1 MMAVMASVRR
11 MFPAELRFILST
23 QTRYT
28 FSATVTSRE
37 MGVLAERRRA
47 IESEDCN
54 V

>member
-11 MFPAELRFILST
+11 MFPTELRSILST
-23 QTRYT
+23 PTRYT

-37 MGVLAERRRA
+37 MGVLPARRSA
-47 IESEDCN
+47 IEPEDCN